1 MTSSQNAALL
11 AQWADLWGG
20 NIGLADQLVT
30 DDFVTHVAPMP
41 WAADVG
47 ETGGREALKQWISGG
62 YRPLIPDMQFSI
74 DVGPIADEHY
84 MVVRWK
90 VKGTYNGGFPS
101 SSPDAVGR
109 TVAFTGTD
117 TARIEDGKFAEYWL
131 NVDSL
136 SFMQQI
142 GVHEVGRRHSGHTP
156 RVRATRARLERFALV
171 PRKSSLRALTPA
183 ARP

>member
-1 MTSSQNAALL
+1 MTQQQMTSSQNAALL

-20 NIGLADQLVT
+20 NIALADDLVP
-30 DDFVTHVAPMP
+30 DDFVTHVAPLP

-47 ETGGREALKQWISGG
+47 ETAGREALKQWISGG
-62 YRPLIPDMQFSI
+62 VRLLIPDMRFSV

-90 VKGTYNGGFPS
+90 VEGTYNGGVPG

-117 TARIEDGKFAEYWL
+117 IVRIEDGKFAEYWL
-131 NVDSL
+131 NADSL
-136 SFMQQI
+136 FFMQQI
-142 GVHEVGRRHSGHTP
+142 GVQEVP
-156 RVRATRARLERFALV
+156 AL
-171 PRKSSLRALTPA
+171 A
-183 ARP
+183 